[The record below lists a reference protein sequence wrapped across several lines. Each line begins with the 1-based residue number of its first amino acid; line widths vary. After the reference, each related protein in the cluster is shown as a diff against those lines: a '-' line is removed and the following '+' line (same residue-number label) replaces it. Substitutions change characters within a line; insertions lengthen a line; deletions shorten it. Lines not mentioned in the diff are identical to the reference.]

1 MKANI
6 CGKRIKLTRID
17 RELDQVE
24 LAAALSVDHGIEIS
38 QTSISEI
45 ERGRRGLRDFELAA
59 LSKSLE
65 VSAEWLL
72 FGDEAKEPAPDKK
85 KRS

>member
-6 CGKRIKLTRID
+6 SGKRIKLARID

-24 LAAALSVDHGIEIS
+24 LAAALSVDYGIEIS

-45 ERGRRGLRDFELAA
+45 ERGIRGVRDFELGAI
-59 LSKSLE
+59 SKVLD
-65 VSAEWLL
+65 VSPEWLL
-72 FGDEAKEPAPDKK
+72 YGDKTDMPNKK
-85 KRS
+85 V

>member
-6 CGKRIKLTRID
+6 CGKRIKLSRID

-45 ERGRRGLRDFELAA
+45 ERGMRGLRDFELAA
-59 LSKSLE
+59 ICKVLE
-65 VSAEWLL
+65 VNPEWLL
-72 FGDEAKEPAPDKK
+72 FGQDSDKAGQK
-85 KRS
+85 KSRN

>member
-6 CGKRIKLTRID
+6 CGKRIKLARID

-24 LAAALSVDHGIEIS
+24 LAAALSVDYGIEIS

-45 ERGRRGLRDFELAA
+45 ARGTRGLRDFELGA
-59 LSKSLE
+59 LCKVLE
-65 VSAEWLL
+65 VSPEWLL
-72 FGDEAKEPAPDKK
+72 FGDKGDLPVNRAN
-85 KRS
+85 RN

>member
-6 CGKRIKLTRID
+6 CGKRIKLSRID

-24 LAAALSVDHGIEIS
+24 LAAALSVDHDIEIS

-45 ERGRRGLRDFELAA
+45 ERGMRGLRDFELAA
-59 LSKSLE
+59 ICKVLE
-65 VSAEWLL
+65 VSPEWLL
-72 FGDEAKEPAPDKK
+72 FGQDSDKAGLK
-85 KRS
+85 KPRS

>member
-6 CGKRIKLTRID
+6 CGKRIKLARID

-24 LAAALSVDHGIEIS
+24 LAAALSIDHGIDIS

-45 ERGRRGLRDFELAA
+45 ERGVRGLRDFELGAIC
-59 LSKSLE
+59 KVLE
-65 VSAEWLL
+65 VSPEWLL
-72 FGDEAKEPAPDKK
+72 FSENGDKSGLKK
-85 KRS
+85 S

>member
-6 CGKRIKLTRID
+6 CGKRIKLARVD

-24 LAAALSVDHGIEIS
+24 LAAALSVDHGIDIS

-45 ERGRRGLRDFELAA
+45 ERGVRGLRDFELGAIC
-59 LSKSLE
+59 KVLE
-65 VSAEWLL
+65 VSPEWLL
-72 FGDEAKEPAPDKK
+72 FGENGEKSGLKK
-85 KRS
+85 S

>member
-6 CGKRIKLTRID
+6 CGKRIKLSRID

-45 ERGRRGLRDFELAA
+45 ERGVRGLRDFELGAIC
-59 LSKSLE
+59 KVLE
-65 VSAEWLL
+65 VSPEWLL
-72 FGDEAKEPAPDKK
+72 FGANSDKSGLRK
-85 KRS
+85 S

>member
-6 CGKRIKLTRID
+6 CGKRIKLSRID

-24 LAAALSVDHGIEIS
+24 LAAALSVDHDIEIS

-45 ERGRRGLRDFELAA
+45 ERGVRGLRDFELAA
-59 LSKSLE
+59 ICKVLE
-65 VSAEWLL
+65 ISPEWLL
-72 FGDEAKEPAPDKK
+72 FGQDSDKAGLK
-85 KRS
+85 KPRS

>member
-6 CGKRIKLTRID
+6 CGKRIKLSRID

-45 ERGRRGLRDFELAA
+45 ERGVRGLRDFELGAIC
-59 LSKSLE
+59 KVLE
-65 VSAEWLL
+65 VSPEWLL
-72 FGDEAKEPAPDKK
+72 FGENSDKSGLRK
-85 KRS
+85 S

>member
-24 LAAALSVDHGIEIS
+24 LAAALSVDHAIEIS

-45 ERGRRGLRDFELAA
+45 ERGVRGLRDFELAA
-59 LSKSLE
+59 ICKVLE
-65 VSAEWLL
+65 VSPEWLL
-72 FGDEAKEPAPDKK
+72 FGQDSDKAGNK
-85 KRS
+85 KYRN

>member
-6 CGKRIKLTRID
+6 CGKRIKLSRID

-24 LAAALSVDHGIEIS
+24 LAAALSVDHGIDIS

-45 ERGRRGLRDFELAA
+45 ERGVRGLRDFELAA
-59 LSKSLE
+59 ICKVLE
-65 VSAEWLL
+65 ISPEWLL
-72 FGDEAKEPAPDKK
+72 FGENSDKSGQK
-85 KRS
+85 KIRS

>member
-6 CGKRIKLTRID
+6 CGKRIKLSRID

-45 ERGRRGLRDFELAA
+45 ERGVRGLRDFELAA
-59 LSKSLE
+59 ICKVLE
-65 VSAEWLL
+65 ISPEWLL
-72 FGDEAKEPAPDKK
+72 FGQDSDKAGSK
-85 KRS
+85 KSRS